1 MTLFTNSP
9 FEKMMIQK
17 PEYQKRDKS
26 PPGDIPLALIR
37 FPLEFSKCQHC
48 ILDFSNVIQCHSFD
62 SLTDQQIG
70 RASCRERV

>member
-26 PPGDIPLALIR
+26 PPGDIPPRCRGCPYLGQSPCIGYCIR
-37 FPLEFSKCQHC
+37 KLK
-48 ILDFSNVIQCHSFD
+48 DD
-62 SLTDQQIG
+62 KQQ
-70 RASCRERV
+70 ER